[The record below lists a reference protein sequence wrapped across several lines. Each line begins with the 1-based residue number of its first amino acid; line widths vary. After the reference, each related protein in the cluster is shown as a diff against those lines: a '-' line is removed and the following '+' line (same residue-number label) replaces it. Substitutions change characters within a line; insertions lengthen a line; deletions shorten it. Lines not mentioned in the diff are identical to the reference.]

1 MQRSGKW
8 VTSALMVRK
17 LQMFVRMSGDRQRRL
32 EQLVVRLRSLGV
44 VRFTIL
50 LFVLPA
56 LADLLSSPTRASYRW
71 IAADTFY
78 YLTVARNFARHGIL
92 SYDGERASN
101 GFQPLWQLWAGV
113 SEFFRE
119 RLGLGPIG
127 PFLLLLS
134 GLSMV
139 ALALGLLGATLRRAR
154 RISVLFL
161 IAPVGL
167 YGLTVLPA
175 WMIGFKPLIAHG
187 NVDWFMP
194 VFGTPWS
201 YVNGMESAPVLLFY
215 ALCLFLGSKPESTRS
230 VLHAACFGC
239 ALAGLTLSRLDHAFF
254 SLALGLGYTLIC
266 QRTGGPFQPKA
277 GFRARAAEFVRRLQ
291 LPIVAG
297 LSAAFWIVPYLLQN
311 RYFFGNFVPLSG
323 AAKSTFPNF
332 TDATLFNLKALL
344 SGDIPVTIDWWM
356 QIASRVLQIV
366 VPAIYCAA
374 YLLIRVFRRSRAPLT
389 TLLTASAVGGLCLCA
404 YNYSFT
410 PTMDQGF
417 WYMPVATLLP
427 TLFLLNAR
435 PLQIRDTN
443 RAKVAIGAALACS
456 VTAFFYSW
464 HRHPTYNRDY
474 RSTMLQ
480 SAGEARA
487 FYENRLPKMIEI
499 DDGVVGYALDTP
511 TASWHLALDPEG
523 FQARKEGHLIELLLS
538 RGFDRVA
545 TSTYFVAKRSEI
557 TDSQL
562 TKWMGG
568 SIGQDSSKFA
578 VHREFVSSDG
588 KLIIGKINVR

>member
-1 MQRSGKW
+1 MR
-8 VTSALMVRK
+8 LR
-17 LQMFVRMSGDRQRRL
+17 MFGDRQRRL
-32 EQLVVRLRSLGV
+32 DQLMVRLRSLGV

-56 LADLLSSPTRASYRW
+56 LADLLSSPTRASYHW

-78 YLTVARNFARHGIL
+78 YLTVGRNFARHGIL
-92 SYDGERASN
+92 AYDGEHPSN
-101 GFQPLWQLWAGV
+101 GFQPLWQLWASV

-127 PFLLLLS
+127 PFLLVLS
-134 GLSMV
+134 GLAMI

-154 RISVLFL
+154 RLSVLFL

-167 YGLTVLPA
+167 YGLSVLPA
-175 WMIGFKPLIAHG
+175 WVIGFKPLIAHG
-187 NVDWFMP
+187 HGDWFMP
-194 VFGTPWS
+194 VFGTAWS
-201 YVNGMESAPVLLFY
+201 YVNGMESAPVLLFFS
-215 ALCLFLGSKPESTRS
+215 LCLFLGSKPESTRS
-230 VLHAACFGC
+230 ALHAAGFGC

-254 SLALGLGYTLIC
+254 ALALGLGYTLIC
-266 QRTGGPFQPKA
+266 QRTDTLFQPKP
-277 GFRARAAEFVRRLQ
+277 GFRARVGGFARRLQ
-291 LPIVAG
+291 LPIIAG

-332 TDATLFNLKALL
+332 TDASLTNLQSLFN
-344 SGDIPVTIDWWM
+344 GEIPTTIDWWI
-356 QIASRVLQIV
+356 QIASRVLQLV
-366 VPAIYCAA
+366 VPAIYCAF
-374 YLLIRVFRRSRAPLT
+374 YLLVRVFRRSRAPLT
-389 TLLTASAVGGLCLCA
+389 TLLAASAVGGLCLCA
-404 YNYSFT
+404 YNFSFT
-410 PTMDQGF
+410 PTMDQGY

-435 PLQIRDTN
+435 PLQIRETN
-443 RAKVAIGAALACS
+443 RAQAAIGVALAGA
-456 VTAFFYSW
+456 VTVFFCYG

-474 RSTMLQ
+474 QSTMLQ

-487 FYENRLPKMIEI
+487 FYENRLPKMLEI

-523 FQARKEGHLIELLLS
+523 FQARKEGHLIELLLA

-557 TDSQL
+557 TDARL
-562 TKWMGG
+562 TQWLGG
-568 SIGQDSSKFA
+568 SCNQDDSKFH
-578 VHREFVSSDG
+578 VQREFVSTDG
-588 KLIIGKINVR
+588 KLIIGKITVR